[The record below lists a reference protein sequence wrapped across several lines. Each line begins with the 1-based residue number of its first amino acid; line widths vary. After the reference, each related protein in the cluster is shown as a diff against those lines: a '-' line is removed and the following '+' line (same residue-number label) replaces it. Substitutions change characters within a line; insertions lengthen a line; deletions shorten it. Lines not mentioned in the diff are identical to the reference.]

1 MAGHSAYNIGVMET
15 LKDRIRSIE
24 PLRLIL
30 RAFRYRNYRLFFG
43 GQSISLVGTWMQQIA
58 MSWLVYRMTGSVFLL
73 GVVGFASQIPVSILA
88 PFAGVLADRWD
99 RYRILIATQTLAMA
113 QALAVYSLVATG
125 RIEVWQ
131 IVGLSVF
138 LGVVNA
144 FDVPARQAFVFDLV
158 ERREELGN
166 AIALNSLM
174 FNAARLVGPS
184 VAGMM
189 IAVSGEKTCFLV
201 NAVSYSIV
209 IIALFAMRLAP
220 MKAVRHDSHIMHGL
234 KEGIVYALRSV
245 PIRSILLLLGL
256 ISLAGV
262 PYAVLMPVVATET
275 FGGGPQV
282 FGFLVAASGL
292 GALIGALYLASRRTI
307 VGFGSMIALAA
318 GLFGV
323 GLFLFSLSRV
333 LILSLALMV
342 LVGLSMM
349 VQIASSN
356 TILQTIVDDDK
367 RGRVMS
373 FYTMAFLGTA
383 PFGSLLVGGLASRIG
398 VPYTLMIGGIACVA
412 GSVLFAINL
421 PSLRKAIHP
430 IYARMGIVAEVS
442 TGIQSAS
449 ELIRPP
455 ED

>member
-1 MAGHSAYNIGVMET
+1 MET

-43 GQSISLVGTWMQQIA
+43 GQSISLIGTWMQQIA

-99 RYRILIATQTLAMA
+99 RYRILIATQALAMA
-113 QALAVYSLVATG
+113 QAVVVYLLVATG

-189 IAVSGEKTCFLV
+189 IAISGEKTCFLV

-220 MKAVRHDSHIMHGL
+220 MKAVRHDSHIIHGL

-262 PYAVLMPVVATET
+262 PYAVLMPVVATEIL
-275 FGGGPQV
+275 GGGPQV

-318 GLFGV
+318 

>member
-1 MAGHSAYNIGVMET
+1 MKT
-15 LKDRIRSIE
+15 LKDRVKSIE
-24 PLRLIL
+24 PLMLIL

-58 MSWLVYRMTGSVFLL
+58 MSWLVFKMTGSVFLL
-73 GVVGFASQIPVSILA
+73 GVVGFASQLPVSILV

-113 QALAVYSLVATG
+113 QAIAVYVLVATG

-131 IVGLSVF
+131 IIALSVL
-138 LGVVNA
+138 LGIVNA

-158 ERREELGN
+158 EKRQDLGN
-166 AIALNSLM
+166 AIALNSLI
-174 FNAARLVGPS
+174 FNAARLIGPS
-184 VAGMM
+184 IAGMM
-189 IAVSGEKTCFLV
+189 IAISGEKTCFLV
-201 NAVSYSIV
+201 NALSYSVV
-209 IIALFAMRLAP
+209 IIALFAMRIVPRKSVKHA
-220 MKAVRHDSHIMHGL
+220 SHIMHGL
-234 KEGIVYALRSV
+234 KEGVAYALRSV
-245 PIRSILLLLGL
+245 PIRSILLILGL
-256 ISLAGV
+256 ISIAGV
-262 PYAVLMPVVATET
+262 PYAVLMPAVATEIL
-275 FGGGPQV
+275 GGGPQV

-307 VGFGSMIALAA
+307 IGFSSTVTLAT

-323 GLFLFSLSRV
+323 GLFFFSLSRV
-333 LILSLALMV
+333 LVISLVLMLV
-342 LVGLSMM
+342 VGLSMM

-383 PFGSLLVGGLASRIG
+383 PFGSLLAGGLASRIG
-398 VPYTLMIGGIACVA
+398 VSCTLMIGGIACVA
-412 GSVLFAINL
+412 GSAFFAIKL
-421 PSLRKAIHP
+421 PSLRKAMHP
-430 IYARMGIVAEVS
+430 IYARMGIITEVS
-442 TGIQSAS
+442 TGIQSAT